1 MICITA
7 VPHRKVSRVFSF
19 SLVDVDRGNGQTK
32 SFVSSSLEERQ
43 KRKKNPDYGSNE

>member
-19 SLVDVDRGNGQTK
+19 SLVDRGNGQTK